1 MENSGSENR
10 KKFIVQP
17 KNIEKSLE
25 KVEKD
30 FQKQKLQS
38 KEDVW
43 NKFSQKYGFE
53 LLKHLLTK
61 QIIIIKMVNSII

>member
-25 KVEKD
+25 KAKKD

-53 LLKHLLTK
+53 L
-61 QIIIIKMVNSII
+61 